1 MNTNEVKY
9 RRTEAE
15 WLGQYDSNV
24 QYSRAQTQT
33 ALLSGDHST
42 MVAMCLY
49 VAGKSKHVPLPLR
62 PRVLPRKPKN
72 EAENEE
78 RITRKCGIQN
88 RIAKETAKISYF
100 DDVHTA
106 QATRKQPH
114 LETRL
119 AVGPFPRS
127 LVHPSAFYAAVTITR
142 QIPPP
147 TTLATDSTVPRLDR
161 LGQFAK
167 RGDPEGDRSP

>member
-1 MNTNEVKY
+1 MNTNELEY

-15 WLGQYDSNV
+15 WLRQYESNV
-24 QYSRAQTQT
+24 QYSNAQTQT
-33 ALLSGDHST
+33 AFLSGDHST

-49 VAGKSKHVPLPLR
+49 VAGKSKHVPL
-62 PRVLPRKPKN
+62 VLPRKPKN

-78 RITRKCGIQN
+78 REIQN
-88 RIAKETAKISYF
+88 RIEEETATISCF
-100 DDVHTA
+100 HDVHTA

-114 LETRL
+114 LETCL
-119 AVGPFPRS
+119 AAGPSPRS

-147 TTLATDSTVPRLDR
+147 STLATDLIVPPLDR

-167 RGDPEGDRSP
+167 HGTPEGDRSL